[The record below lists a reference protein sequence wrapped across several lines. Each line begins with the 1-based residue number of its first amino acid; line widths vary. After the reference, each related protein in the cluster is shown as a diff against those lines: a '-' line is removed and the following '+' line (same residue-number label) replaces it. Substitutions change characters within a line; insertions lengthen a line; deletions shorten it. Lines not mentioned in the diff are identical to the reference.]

1 MAKVTPIKIEID
13 WDAYLS
19 PFIGRDPET
28 GESMHDGKR
37 SVEDIIV
44 DRAAH
49 IVADRLIQDET
60 RYKSLPEQARLEMVK
75 LLEGKVQEIT
85 EGVLNTPR
93 QRTDGWGNPSGKPT
107 TLADEVTSIVERRL
121 NAEIATGRDYNS
133 PKTTVIRKTIEDLT
147 GREIA
152 KQVKEAVDAEKDL
165 VIQKVTAQA
174 ASVLTEGMKRAVEL

>member
-1 MAKVTPIKIEID
+1 MAKMTPIKIELD
-13 WDAYLS
+13 WDAFLS

-28 GESMHDGKR
+28 GEPMHEGQR

-49 IVADRLIQDET
+49 IVADRLIHDET
-60 RYKSLPEQARLEMVK
+60 RYRPLQEQARKELTSRIEERVD
-75 LLEGKVQEIT
+75 QIT
-85 EGVLNTPR
+85 EEVVRRRL
-93 QRTDGWGNPSGKPT
+93 QRTDSWGNPLGE
-107 TLADEVTSIVERRL
+107 EVSLEQQIHSMVEQRL
-121 NAEIATGRDYNS
+121 NEQVSTGRDYNS

-152 KQVKEAVDAEKDL
+152 KQVREAVDAEKDL